1 MSIQENRKML
11 WKLVGVIALMG
22 VLVAVSVPLYDLFC
36 RVTGFGGTPLQAD
49 ANQSEVVKD
58 TINVRFDASLERNMP
73 WDFNPAENLVT
84 VNLGESKT
92 MNYIAHNPTDQ
103 TITGSATFNVFPFT
117 TGEYFVKLQCFCFLE
132 QELAPGES
140 KEMPVVFY
148 VDPEILNDPETK
160 NLESITLSYTFH
172 KVKDKSST

>member
-1 MSIQENRKML
+1 MTTQENRRTL

-22 VLVAVSVPLYDLFC
+22 VLVVVSIPLYDWFC

-49 ANQSEVVKD
+49 ANQNEILER

-73 WDFNPAENLVT
+73 WDFKPAENQVT

-92 MNYIAHNPTDQ
+92 MYYVAHNPTDVP
-103 TITGSATFNVFPFT
+103 ITGSATFNVFPFT
-117 TGEYFVKLQCFCFLE
+117 VGEYFVKLQCFCFLE

-148 VDPEILNDPETK
+148 VDPEILVDPETK

-172 KVKDKSST
+172 KVEEQSST

>member
-1 MSIQENRKML
+1 MTTQKNRRTL
-11 WKLVGVIALMG
+11 LKLVGVIALMG
-22 VLVAVSVPLYDLFC
+22 VLVIVSVPFYDWFC
-36 RVTGFGGTPLQAD
+36 RVTGFGGTPLVAD
-49 ANQSEVVKD
+49 ANQGEVLAQE
-58 TINVRFDASLERNMP
+58 INIRFDASLERNMP
-73 WDFNPAENLVT
+73 WDFKPAENQVT

-92 MNYIAHNPTDQ
+92 MHYIAHNPTDQ

-117 TGEYFVKLQCFCFLE
+117 GGEYFVKLQCFCFIE

-172 KVKDKSST
+172 KVADENST

>member
-1 MSIQENRKML
+1 MTTQENRRTL
-11 WKLVGVIALMG
+11 WKLVGVIAFMG
-22 VLVAVSVPLYDLFC
+22 VLVVVSIPLYDWFC

-49 ANQSEVVKD
+49 ANQNEILER

-73 WDFNPAENLVT
+73 WDFKPAENQVT

-92 MNYIAHNPTDQ
+92 IYYVAHNPTDVP
-103 TITGSATFNVFPFT
+103 ITGSATFNVFPFT
-117 TGEYFVKLQCFCFLE
+117 VGEYFVKLQCFCFLE

-148 VDPEILNDPETK
+148 VDPEILVDPETK

-172 KVKDKSST
+172 KVEVQSST